1 MEVDGLG
8 LWQDPISL
16 SLVES
21 KIMQDITK
29 PWKKKFFETKKI
41 ADEPPLNVK
50 GFWDKPQPGVN
61 PKDVLKDEERRT
73 NRNK

>member
-16 SLVES
+16 SLVEG
-21 KIMQDITK
+21 KTMQDITK
-29 PWKKKFFETKKI
+29 PWKRQFFKVTKI

-50 GFWDKPQPGVN
+50 GFWDKPKPGVN
-61 PKDVLKDEERRT
+61 PKDVLQNEKRAPKVDR
-73 NRNK
+73 